1 MNVWNMMCVQDCPCS
16 SVWKGSLLETTK
28 MSSREPGNKRWCNHE
43 VGLPSWLSG
52 KRIRL
57 SIQESKEMRWER
69 DDPWVRKGLERKKWQ
84 PISVFLPR
92 ESHGQRRLVGYSPWS
107 LKELDMTEATHHVHV
122 QLIYSALLVSCIQY
136 SDLKAFYFFNSLYF
150 IICYYKILGI
160 VLCAV
165 Q

>member
-1 MNVWNMMCVQDCPCS
+1 M
-16 SVWKGSLLETTK
+16 
-28 MSSREPGNKRWCNHE
+28 
-43 VGLPSWLSG
+43 
-52 KRIRL
+52 
-57 SIQESKEMRWER
+57 
-69 DDPWVRKGLERKKWQ
+69 
-84 PISVFLPR
+84 
-92 ESHGQRRLVGYSPWS
+92 GYSPWS